1 MDHFPT
7 EGRQPVLVFA
17 EDGRSAGVAVDEIL
31 DVVEE
36 RLDLEMG
43 SDRPGVI
50 GSAIIKGKATE
61 VLDIAWHMQR
71 AWNGAPQRK
80 GKSGTGRNAVLLV
93 EADAF
98 SRRMLAPLHE
108 ADIADVLEQLSA
120 GQQEVLATI
129 TPDIFTGE
137 VLAELEP
144 GSREVVMSYLDAS
157 HLAAAIQ
164 ELDSDDATEVV
175 EELDDEVRAA
185 VLAEISEIDRQ
196 AVEQSLA
203 FEDET
208 AGRLMQREF
217 VAAPEFWSVGHAL
230 DHMRASDDLPDK
242 FHDLFVI
249 DTGFRPVGEIPV
261 CRLLSARRDVALS
274 DLMEPP
280 RILVDPE
287 TDQEEVAYLFQKYH
301 LVSAPVVDTAGRLT
315 GMLTLDDIVH
325 VIQDENKEDMLA
337 LAGVN
342 EAGLADTVVRS
353 VRSRAPWLLVNLAT
367 AVLAS
372 GVIALFDNFTVLQND
387 DPIGASYRCQ
397 PMGDD
402 ERSSSMQETGEGVLN
417 LKLRIAVDACRRFV
431 EHEDLCIRDECS
443 GETHELSLSEREV
456 YAALVEHRPVA
467 LLEPHDEV
475 VSADCFRS
483 CDHII

>member
-1 MDHFPT
+1 MGEAAFEEDLPVDSHALADVDPEFV
-7 EGRQPVLVFA
+7 GNLRQA
-17 EDGRSAGVAVDEIL
+17 IADGDGD
-31 DVVEE
+31 
-36 RLDLEMG
+36 
-43 SDRPGVI
+43 
-50 GSAIIKGKATE
+50 AI
-61 VLDIAWHMQR
+61 
-71 AWNGAPQRK
+71 
-80 GKSGTGRNAVLLV
+80 
-93 EADAF
+93 
-98 SRRMLAPLHE
+98 RRMLAPLHA
-108 ADIADVLEQLSA
+108 ADIADVLEQLTA
-120 GQQEVLATI
+120 GQQEGVATLA
-129 TPDIFTGE
+129 PDVFTGE
-137 VLAELEP
+137 VLAEIEP
-144 GSREVVMSYLDAS
+144 DTREVVMAYLDPS

-175 EELDDEVRAA
+175 EELDAETRAA
-185 VLAEISEIDRQ
+185 VLAEISEFDRQ

-249 DTGFRPVGEIPV
+249 DSGFRPVGEIPV

-274 DLMEPP
+274 DLMETP

-301 LVSAPVVDTAGRLT
+301 LVSAPVVDSAGRLT

-325 VIQDENKEDMLA
+325 VIQDENKEDLLA

-372 GVIALFDNFTVLQND
+372 GVIALFEGAISQVVALAVLM
-387 DPIGASYRCQ
+387 PIVASMGGNAGTQSLAVAVRSIAERDLTAANAMRVIWRELATGMVNGLIFAVVMGAVTILWFQDIALASVIAIA
-397 PMGDD
+397 M
-402 ERSSSMQETGEGVLN
+402 VLN
-417 LKLRIAVDACRRFV
+417 LACAGLSGILVPLGLVRAGADPAVASSVFV
-431 EHEDLCIRDECS
+431 TTVTDVVGFLAFL
-443 GETHELSLSEREV
+443 GLAT
-456 YAALVEHRPVA
+456 LV
-467 LLEPHDEV
+467 LL
-475 VSADCFRS
+475 
-483 CDHII
+483 

>member
-1 MDHFPT
+1 MGEAAFDDDVLIDSPARADTDPEFVANL
-7 EGRQPVLVFA
+7 RQAIADGADDLV
-17 EDGRSAGVAVDEIL
+17 
-31 DVVEE
+31 
-36 RLDLEMG
+36 
-43 SDRPGVI
+43 
-50 GSAIIKGKATE
+50 
-61 VLDIAWHMQR
+61 
-71 AWNGAPQRK
+71 
-80 GKSGTGRNAVLLV
+80 
-93 EADAF
+93 
-98 SRRMLAPLHE
+98 RRMLTPLHE

-120 GQQEVLATI
+120 SQQGALAELA
-129 TPDIFTGE
+129 PDIITGE

-144 GSREVVMSYLDAS
+144 DSREVVMEYLDTA

-175 EELDDEVRAA
+175 EEMDDETRAA
-185 VLAEISEIDRQ
+185 VLAEISDSERE
-196 AVEQSLA
+196 AVEQSLS

-230 DHMRASDDLPDK
+230 DHMRDASEDLPDK

-274 DLMEPP
+274 DLMETP
-280 RILVDPE
+280 RILVEPE

-342 EAGLADTVVRS
+342 EAGLADTVYRS

-367 AVLAS
+367 AILAS
-372 GVIALFDNFTVLQND
+372 GVIALFEGAISQVVALAVLMPIVASMGGNAGTQSLAVAVRSIAERDLTAANALRVVWRELATGLVNGIIFAIVMGAVTVLWFQD
-387 DPIGASYRCQ
+387 WQLAGVIAVA
-397 PMGDD
+397 M
-402 ERSSSMQETGEGVLN
+402 VLN
-417 LKLRIAVDACRRFV
+417 LGCAGLSGILIPLGMVRAGADPAVASSVFV
-431 EHEDLCIRDECS
+431 TTVTDVVGFLAFL
-443 GETHELSLSEREV
+443 GLAT
-456 YAALVEHRPVA
+456 LV
-467 LLEPHDEV
+467 LL
-475 VSADCFRS
+475 
-483 CDHII
+483 

>member
-1 MDHFPT
+1 MSEDAFEDDLLLDSPARADT
-7 EGRQPVLVFA
+7 DPEFVANLRQ
-17 EDGRSAGVAVDEIL
+17 
-31 DVVEE
+31 
-36 RLDLEMG
+36 
-43 SDRPGVI
+43 
-50 GSAIIKGKATE
+50 AI
-61 VLDIAWHMQR
+61 
-71 AWNGAPQRK
+71 
-80 GKSGTGRNAVLLV
+80 S
-93 EADAF
+93 EADAE
-98 SRRMLAPLHE
+98 SIRRMLAPLHE
-108 ADIADVLEQLSA
+108 ADIADVLEQLTA

-144 GSREVVMSYLDAS
+144 GSREVVMSYLDTA

-175 EELDDEVRAA
+175 EELDDETRAA

-203 FEDET
+203 FDDET

-230 DHMRASDDLPDK
+230 DHMRATDEELPDK

-261 CRLLSARRDVALS
+261 CRLLSARRDVMLK
-274 DLMEPP
+274 DLMETP

-325 VIQDENKEDMLA
+325 VIQDENKEDLLA
-337 LAGVN
+337 LTGVN
-342 EAGLADTVVRS
+342 DAGLADTVWSS
-353 VRSRAPWLLVNLAT
+353 VRSRAPWLLVNLFT
-367 AVLAS
+367 AILAS
-372 GVIALFDNFTVLQND
+372 GVIALFE
-387 DPIGASYRCQ
+387 GA
-397 PMGDD
+397 
-402 ERSSSMQETGEGVLN
+402 
-417 LKLRIAVDACRRFV
+417 IAQV
-431 EHEDLCIRDECS
+431 
-443 GETHELSLSEREV
+443 
-456 YAALVEHRPVA
+456 VA
-467 LLEPHDEV
+467 LAVLMPIVASMGGNAGTQSLAVAVRAIAERDLTSANTMRV
-475 VSADCFRS
+475 VGRELATGAFNGLIFAVVMGAVTLVWFQDFQLAGVIAIAMVVNLACAGLSGILVPLGLVRAGADPAVASSVFVTTVT
-483 CDHII
+483 DVVGFLAFLGLATLVLL

>member
-1 MDHFPT
+1 MGEAAFDDDVLIDSPARADTDPEFVANL
-7 EGRQPVLVFA
+7 RQAIADGADDLV
-17 EDGRSAGVAVDEIL
+17 
-31 DVVEE
+31 
-36 RLDLEMG
+36 
-43 SDRPGVI
+43 
-50 GSAIIKGKATE
+50 
-61 VLDIAWHMQR
+61 
-71 AWNGAPQRK
+71 
-80 GKSGTGRNAVLLV
+80 
-93 EADAF
+93 
-98 SRRMLAPLHE
+98 RRMLTPLHE

-120 GQQEVLATI
+120 SQQGALAELA
-129 TPDIFTGE
+129 PDIITGE

-144 GSREVVMSYLDAS
+144 DSREVVMEYLDTA

-175 EELDDEVRAA
+175 EEMDDETRAA
-185 VLAEISEIDRQ
+185 VLAEISDSERE
-196 AVEQSLA
+196 AVEQSLS

-230 DHMRASDDLPDK
+230 DHMRDASEDLPDK

-274 DLMEPP
+274 DLMETP
-280 RILVDPE
+280 RILVEPE

-342 EAGLADTVVRS
+342 EAGLADTVYRS

-367 AVLAS
+367 AILAS
-372 GVIALFDNFTVLQND
+372 GVIALFEGAISQVVALAVLMPIVASMGGNAGTQSLAVAVRSIAERDLTAANALRVVWRELATGMVNGIIFAIVMGAVTVLWFQD
-387 DPIGASYRCQ
+387 WQLAGVIAVA
-397 PMGDD
+397 M
-402 ERSSSMQETGEGVLN
+402 VLN
-417 LKLRIAVDACRRFV
+417 LGCAGLSGILIPLGMVRAGADPAVASSVFV
-431 EHEDLCIRDECS
+431 TTVTDVVGFLAFL
-443 GETHELSLSEREV
+443 GLAT
-456 YAALVEHRPVA
+456 LV
-467 LLEPHDEV
+467 LL
-475 VSADCFRS
+475 
-483 CDHII
+483 